1 MGDSVFFYRQKD
13 SGKRW
18 TKDAQ
23 QFVSQRLN
31 LRHLNETRIK
41 RTSLMKAFVTDIL
54 AIAAQIP
61 SSTQQ
66 ERSQRRQMHF
76 QTAGL
81 QRKGAT
87 RLRLKHHAEEEQL
100 GCIELPTFYRTD
112 RVLKNQFDHGCNRS
126 RQADILKLFTEPKPG
141 GNMADCAQMPPERR
155 VVNDDICNIKPPDF
169 RERVLRVHR

>member
-1 MGDSVFFYRQKD
+1 MDKFDESICD
-13 SGKRW
+13 
-18 TKDAQ
+18 
-23 QFVSQRLN
+23 
-31 LRHLNETRIK
+31 
-41 RTSLMKAFVTDIL
+41 TDIL